1 MSTPAIAKYPARYDQ
16 EHAAGQRTPTAV
28 ASCHHCGRDPRERQ
42 SPRTRRAAD
51 IVGDVE
57 EPADL
62 GTFRGAGCARLLHH
76 HAVADAGDVVSN
88 GVEGDVQEGRHAADP
103 GDYTRSSVKQDPMA
117 DSE

>member
-1 MSTPAIAKYPARYDQ
+1 MTKSTPPGSARRPPSR
-16 EHAAGQRTPTAV
+16 AATTAV
-28 ASCHHCGRDPRERQ
+28 ATPANAKAHVHAAPPTSLATSKSQPISGRSEVLDAP
-42 SPRTRRAAD
+42 D
-51 IVGDVE
+51 
-57 EPADL
+57 
-62 GTFRGAGCARLLHH
+62 LLHH